1 MVPDDVIFMVAS
13 AFVIFGTFLFMA
25 LLFFLM
31 CPQSVLT
38 VEMVK
43 QVSDVY
49 ILFLISLS
57 SVRIGGVKQP
67 RIGAGAW
74 HASLLRQRIS
84 TLCCEIEQ
92 ISDQVG
98 CGDLT

>member
-43 QVSDVY
+43 QVSAVY
-49 ILFLISLS
+49 DLLLIVYDLLLILCADW
-57 SVRIGGVKQP
+57 GVNRASARAP
-67 RIGAGAW
+67 GACLCVVTHQ
-74 HASLLRQRIS
+74 HAMLRNR
-84 TLCCEIEQ
+84 TVL
-92 ISDQVG
+92 
-98 CGDLT
+98 